1 MLDDSVMWLL
11 RKWED
16 YVDPLRVRE
25 TERVQSGCDIERVQW
40 WYGYRVSFDEGQWR
54 QTIWQ
59 IIWNA

>member
-25 TERVQSGCDIERVQW
+25 TERVQSGCDIERVQ
-40 WYGYRVSFDEGQWR
+40 
-54 QTIWQ
+54 
-59 IIWNA
+59 